1 LEFFGGHLLP
11 RTKINLH
18 KKSLYSEFFNS
29 APFFFIFLISTMVRF
44 IFVISDPG
52 ILERGQKLG
61 VQLAFGYV
69 IDVIGCIKG
78 VSRTFTNII
87 CCKFVRFVSWMRA
100 HCSMSFQPT
109 EKDMF
114 DTHNCQPSG
123 IHLSALPS
131 VIEKST
137 DEESMLIFELSKKKF
152 HLKKKSHP
160 FHYQEIH
167 FLNQN

>member
-1 LEFFGGHLLP
+1 
-11 RTKINLH
+11 
-18 KKSLYSEFFNS
+18 
-29 APFFFIFLISTMVRF
+29 MVRF

-137 DEESMLIFELSKKKF
+137 DEESMLIFELSKKSSI
-152 HLKKKSHP
+152 LKKISSFSLSRDP
-160 FHYQEIH
+160 FSEPK
-167 FLNQN
+167 LRK

>member
-1 LEFFGGHLLP
+1 
-11 RTKINLH
+11 
-18 KKSLYSEFFNS
+18 
-29 APFFFIFLISTMVRF
+29 MVRF

-87 CCKFVRFVSWMRA
+87 CCKFVRLVSWMRA
-100 HCSMSFQPT
+100 HCSMSFQQT

-137 DEESMLIFELSKKKF
+137 DEESMLIFELSKKKKI
-152 HLKKKSHP
+152 HLKKISSFPLSRDP
-160 FHYQEIH
+160 FSEPK
-167 FLNQN
+167 LRK